1 MSYFKLAT
9 LMLVLIGHKS
19 SMKFPE
25 LNSRPGLAHTN
36 TFFHVRMAVG
46 TQGSFS
52 SASTSAGAFFMEP
65 LRVGSGLEDLQN
77 F

>member
-52 SASTSAGAFFMEP
+52 SASTSAGAFVEP